1 MLLVRET
8 ILGDW
13 QALRD
18 IRLEALRDAPSAF
31 GSSYASEVA
40 RDEAHWRGR
49 SSGGGMFL
57 AYLTEVSEPSVS
69 IPVGLAGGYQADPV
83 TVELVSMYVRP
94 RGRGRGVGE
103 ALVAAV
109 IGWAAARRA
118 TSVHLWVTET
128 NTPARALYQRCGFA
142 LTGERQPLPS
152 DPGISEVAMA
162 RPLAAAPA
170 ARPAAAELGAG
181 EVSAH
186 EVGAHEVGAGEVG
199 AGEVSAHEVSAH
211 EVSAGGVSAGDA
223 DPSSAELRP
232 DPEQPHRPPAGEPLQ
247 R

>member
-1 MLLVRET
+1 MVGVRET
-8 ILGDW
+8 VPGDW

-31 GSSYASEVA
+31 ASSYACEAA
-40 RDEAHWRGR
+40 RGEEHWRGR

-57 AYLTEVSEPSVS
+57 AYLTEVSQSSASQSSASQFSASQSSASQSSASQSSASQSSASQASAIQAREPA
-69 IPVGLAGGYQADPV
+69 GLAGGYQVDPV

-109 IGWAAARRA
+109 VGWAAARRA

-128 NTPARALYQRCGFA
+128 NAPARALYQRCGFA

-152 DPGISEVAMA
+152 DPALSEVAMA
-162 RPLAAAPA
+162 RPLAA
-170 ARPAAAELGAG
+170 
-181 EVSAH
+181 
-186 EVGAHEVGAGEVG
+186 
-199 AGEVSAHEVSAH
+199 
-211 EVSAGGVSAGDA
+211 
-223 DPSSAELRP
+223 SSAELRP

>member
-1 MLLVRET
+1 MVGVRET
-8 ILGDW
+8 VPGDW

-31 GSSYASEVA
+31 ASSYAG
-40 RDEAHWRGR
+40 EAAHGEEHWRGR

-57 AYLTEVSEPSVS
+57 AYLTEVSQASASQASAIQAREPA
-69 IPVGLAGGYQADPV
+69 GLAGGYQVDPV

-128 NTPARALYQRCGFA
+128 NAPARALYQRCGFA

-152 DPGISEVAMA
+152 DPALSEVAMA
-162 RPLAAAPA
+162 RPLAA
-170 ARPAAAELGAG
+170 
-181 EVSAH
+181 
-186 EVGAHEVGAGEVG
+186 
-199 AGEVSAHEVSAH
+199 
-211 EVSAGGVSAGDA
+211 
-223 DPSSAELRP
+223 SSSRT
-232 DPEQPHRPPAGEPLQ
+232 PP
-247 R
+247 